1 MKIAIIDNYDSFVY
15 NLIRYLEEESEGSLS
30 IMRNDEIDEQKLEDA
45 DAILLS
51 PGPGIPS
58 EAGELM
64 RIIKDYHK
72 EKAILGVCLGHQALA
87 EFFGNKL
94 ELCTAPFHGESSE
107 IEILENA
114 FLFKDL
120 KIKVT
125 VGRYHSWRTNR
136 DLKAPLI
143 VTALSEQNEVMAFRH
158 ENLPISG
165 IQFHPES
172 ILTPDGRK
180 IIRNWIAEIQ
190 VKQEI
195 LENNL

>member
-15 NLIRYLEEESEGSLS
+15 NLIRYLEEESQASLCV
-30 IMRNDEIDEQKLEDA
+30 MRNDEIDEQKLAEA

-64 RIIKDYHK
+64 RIIKDYHQ
-72 EKAILGVCLGHQALA
+72 EKTILGVCLGHQALA
-87 EFFGNKL
+87 EFFGNEL
-94 ELCTAPFHGESSE
+94 ELCQAPFHGESSE
-107 IEILENA
+107 IEILESA
-114 FLFKDL
+114 FLFQGL
-120 KIKVT
+120 KSKLT

-136 DLKAPLI
+136 DLKTPLK

-158 ENLPISG
+158 ESLPLSG

-172 ILTPDGRK
+172 ILTPEGRK
-180 IIRNWIAEIQ
+180 MIQNWVSEIK

-195 LENNL
+195 F